1 MFRKRMLVLGLALLG
16 LLALTAAATNL
27 GRLTLVNNSNKT
39 AYIWLQSE
47 TNFYYFENPASQTK
61 IWTPAKGEYSYRL
74 AACGTTVTGTL
85 DLSQAKTIIVPVCG
99 SKATSNDI
107 TNQIDVGRLIRLVRV
122 EFHNA
127 TGGRLLLVFHGP
139 DGYVFTIKAGETG
152 EYTIPRGDYTY
163 TAYACGTAFRGD
175 FFASAHA
182 EKTIKCP

>member
-1 MFRKRMLVLGLALLG
+1 MSRKHLLLLLLALLS
-16 LLALTAAATNL
+16 LLALTAFATDL

-39 AYIWLQSE
+39 AYIWLQNE

-74 AACGTTVTGTL
+74 AACGTTITGTL
-85 DLSQAKTIIVPVCG
+85 DLAQAKTIIVPVCG

-107 TNQIDVGRLIRLVRV
+107 NNQIDVGRIIRLVRV
-122 EFHNA
+122 E
-127 TGGRLLLVFHGP
+127 FHGP

-152 EYTIPRGDYTY
+152 EYTIPRGEYTY
-163 TAYACGTAFRGD
+163 TAYACNTIFKGD
-175 FFASAHA
+175 FFAAVNA